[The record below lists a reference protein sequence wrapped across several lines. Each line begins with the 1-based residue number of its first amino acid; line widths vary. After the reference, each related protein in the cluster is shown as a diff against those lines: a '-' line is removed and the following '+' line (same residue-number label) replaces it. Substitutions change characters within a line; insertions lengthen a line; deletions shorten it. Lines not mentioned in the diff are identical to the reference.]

1 MAKVNVQNVVAPGI
15 GAAAGI
21 MASDMLAGWV
31 AGTKMGTTLGV
42 WSPVLTSA
50 AVGSAG
56 LALIPH
62 KSAQM
67 RVGGIAFAGAGF
79 GLAIVSSLRAL
90 GIIT

>member
-21 MASDMLAGWV
+21 MVSDMLAGW
-31 AGTKMGTTLGV
+31 ATGTKIGTTLRV
-42 WSPVLTSA
+42 WTPVLTSA

-56 LALIPH
+56 LAFIPRG
-62 KSAQM
+62 SGQM
-67 RVGGIAFAGAGF
+67 KAGGMAFAGAGF

-90 GIIT
+90 GILS